1 MWWRVK
7 DYNLI
12 VKNEDGVLIAI
23 IKKHSFRYCF
33 FNRNNKYKKVRIC
46 IEGNHFIDISVSSD
60 KSGENIINDIK
71 KQMESLK
78 C

>member
-1 MWWRVK
+1 MRWRVK